1 MSITIWFVKNSRIYR
16 DWRNKRVYIRKF
28 FWRTSGSFEE
38 GSKINNRAIKKE
50 PKKALRNNIVK
61 KSNPINI
68 IHKKDNNMQENLRQ
82 KKQL

>member
-16 DWRNKRVYIRKF
+16 DLWNKRVYIRKF
-28 FWRTSGSFEE
+28 FWRAFGSFEE
-38 GSKINNRAIKKE
+38 SSKINNRAIKKE

-68 IHKKDNNMQENLRQ
+68 IHKKDNNMQENPRQ